1 MTTMMITTT
10 DNQNGAIANFNHFDL
25 VEKWIAFAQVKPSSV
40 KSYRKGIRRLAEY
53 VEGNGIANLSREN
66 LVEYREMLAKKYS
79 PSTANLYLTSA
90 KLFLAFLQQEGIL
103 SVNPAEHL
111 KGLKVIAG
119 HKKDSLSVQDTRKIL
134 STFNTSTLKG
144 KRDKAMYAL
153 MTTAGLRTIEVAR
166 ANVGDI
172 VKRGGKFFLYVMGK
186 GRNEKSESVLLADGV
201 YQMIQDYLTARGNI
215 SDNSALFASVSRRNF
230 GGRLTTTSI
239 SRIIKTAM
247 RGAGYNSRRLTA
259 HSLRHTA
266 ATTMLLNGAAIRQ
279 VQQVLRHRNI
289 AVTEIYLH
297 DLDRMSNHAESIAA
311 AAFGI

>member
-1 MTTMMITTT
+1 MTTMLMTKT
-10 DNQNGAIANFNHFDL
+10 DKQSGLVADFNHFDL
-25 VEKWIAFAQVKPSSV
+25 VEKWIAFAQVKASSV
-40 KSYRKGIRRLAEY
+40 KSYRKGIRRLSEY
-53 VEGNGIANLSREN
+53 VNANGIAKLSREN

-90 KLFLAFLQQEGIL
+90 KLFLAFLQQEGVL

-119 HKKDSLSVQDTRKIL
+119 HKKDSLSVQDTKKIL
-134 STFNTSTLKG
+134 STFETSTLKG

-166 ANVGDI
+166 ADVGDI
-172 VKRGGKFFLYVMGK
+172 VQRGGRFYLYVMGK
-186 GRNEKSESVLLADGV
+186 GRNEKSESVLIADGV
-201 YQMIQDYLTARGNI
+201 YKMIQEYLAARGNM
-215 SDNSALFASVSRRNF
+215 SDDSALFASVSKRNF

-239 SRIIKTAM
+239 SRIIKSVL
-247 RGAGYNSRRLTA
+247 RGAGYDSRRLTA

-266 ATTMLLNGAAIRQ
+266 ATTMLLNGVAIRQ
-279 VQQVLRHRNI
+279 VQQVLRHKNI
-289 AVTEIYLH
+289 SVTEIYLH
-297 DLDRMSNHAESIAA
+297 DLDRLTNNAEMLAA

>member
-1 MTTMMITTT
+1 MTTMMITTN
-10 DNQNGAIANFNHFDL
+10 DNLNGAIVNFNHFDL

-40 KSYRKGIRRLAEY
+40 KSYKKGIRRLAEY
-53 VEGNGIANLSREN
+53 VNSNGIANLSREN

-90 KLFLAFLQQEGIL
+90 KLFLAFLQQEGVL

-111 KGLKVIAG
+111 KGLKIIAG
-119 HKKDSLSVQDTRKIL
+119 HKKDSLSVDDTKKIL
-134 STFNTSTLKG
+134 ASFDTSTLKG

-166 ANVGDI
+166 ADVGDM
-172 VKRGGKFFLYVMGK
+172 VQRGGKYFLYVMGK
-186 GRNEKSESVLLADGV
+186 GRNEKSECVQVADGV
-201 YQMIQDYLTARGNI
+201 YSLIQDYLTARGNI
-215 SDNSALFASVSRRNF
+215 SDDSTLFASLSKRNF
-230 GGRLTTTSI
+230 GGRITANSI
-239 SRIIKTAM
+239 SRIIKTALKNS
-247 RGAGYNSRRLTA
+247 GYDSRRLTA

-279 VQQVLRHRNI
+279 VQQVLRHKNV

-297 DLDRMSNHAESIAA
+297 DLDRLNNNAEMLAA

>member
-230 GGRLTTTSI
+230 GGRMTTTSI

-247 RGAGYNSRRLTA
+247 RGAGYDSRRLTA

-279 VQQVLRHRNI
+279 VQQVLRHKNV

-297 DLDRMSNHAESIAA
+297 DLDRLTNNAEMLAA

>member
-1 MTTMMITTT
+1 MTTMLTTIT
-10 DNQNGAIANFNHFDL
+10 DNQNGAIVNFNHFDL

-66 LVEYREMLAKKYS
+66 LVDYREMLAKKYS

-90 KLFLAFLQQEGIL
+90 KLFLAFLQQEGVL

-119 HKKDSLSVQDTRKIL
+119 HKKDSLSVADTKKIL
-134 STFNTSTLKG
+134 STFDTSTLKG
-144 KRDKAMYAL
+144 KRDKAMYSL
-153 MTTAGLRTIEVAR
+153 MTTAGLRTIEIAR
-166 ANVGDI
+166 ADVGDI
-172 VKRGGKFFLYVMGK
+172 VQRGGKYFLYVMGK
-186 GRNEKSESVLLADGV
+186 GRNEKSECVQVADGV
-201 YQMIQDYLTARGNI
+201 YKMIQEYVSERGKVK
-215 SDNSALFASVSRRNF
+215 DFEPLFASVSRRNF
-230 GGRLTTTSI
+230 GGRMTTTSI

-279 VQQVLRHRNI
+279 VQQVLRHKNV

-297 DLDRMSNHAESIAA
+297 DLDRLTNNAEMLAA

>member
-1 MTTMMITTT
+1 MTAMMVTTGK
-10 DNQNGAIANFNHFDL
+10 NQNGAIVNFNHFDL

-40 KSYRKGIRRLAEY
+40 KAYRKGIRRLAEY
-53 VEGNGIANLSREN
+53 VNANGIANLSREN

-79 PSTANLYLTSA
+79 PATANLYLTSA
-90 KLFLAFLQQEGIL
+90 KLFLAFLQQEGVL

-119 HKKDSLSVQDTRKIL
+119 HKKDSLSVQDTKKIL
-134 STFNTSTLKG
+134 STFDTSTLKG

-172 VKRGGKFFLYVMGK
+172 VQRSGKFFLYVMGK
-186 GRNEKSESVLLADGV
+186 GRNEKSECVQITEGV
-201 YQMIQDYLTARGNI
+201 YKMIREYLSERGNI
-215 SDNSALFASVSRRNF
+215 ADDSALFASVSKRNY
-230 GGRLTTTSI
+230 GGAMTTTSI
-239 SRIIKTAM
+239 SRIIKTAL

-266 ATTMLLNGAAIRQ
+266 ATTMLLSGAAIRQ
-279 VQQVLRHRNI
+279 VQQVLRHKNI

-297 DLDRMSNHAESIAA
+297 DLDRLNNNAEMLAA

>member
-1 MTTMMITTT
+1 MTTMLITKT
-10 DNQNGAIANFNHFDL
+10 DNQSGLVADFNHFDL

-53 VEGNGIANLSREN
+53 VNSNGIAKISREN

-90 KLFLAFLQQEGIL
+90 KLFLAFLQQEGVIG
-103 SVNPAEHL
+103 VNPAEHL
-111 KGLKVIAG
+111 KGLKVVAG
-119 HKKDSLSVQDTRKIL
+119 HKKDALSVDDTKKII
-134 STFNTSTLKG
+134 STFDTSTLKG
-144 KRDKAMYAL
+144 KRDKALYAL
-153 MTTAGLRTIEVAR
+153 MTTAGLRTIEIAR
-166 ANVGDI
+166 ANVGDM
-172 VKRGGKFFLYVMGK
+172 VQRGGRMYLYVQGK
-186 GRNEKSESVLLADGV
+186 GRNEKAESVMITDGV
-201 YQMIQDYLTARGNI
+201 YKLIQEYLAARENI
-215 SDNSALFASVSRRNF
+215 SDDSALFASVSRRNF

-239 SRIIKTAM
+239 SRIIKSAL

-279 VQQVLRHRNI
+279 VQQVLRHKNV

-297 DLDRMSNHAESIAA
+297 DLDRLTNNAEMLAA